1 VRDTQERLEV
11 PEDYTT
17 FRKSLLQ
24 GEASCVEVTQR
35 YVERIQKDK
44 SHAFLTLF
52 DEQVLKQ
59 AEAVDKKIKDGT
71 AGRLAGLVI
80 ALKDNLCLRGSR
92 TTCASKVLE
101 NFIAPFDATA
111 VHRLK
116 REDAIIIGKTNMDE
130 FGMGSS
136 CENSAFGPVKNPFNP
151 DRVPGGSSGGSA
163 AAVAARL
170 CMTALGT
177 DTGGSVR
184 QPASHCG
191 IIGLRPTYGRISRY
205 GLVAFAS
212 SLDQIGIL
220 SLSIQD
226 CALLLN
232 ILSGFDPR
240 DSTSS
245 TEAVNDFTN
254 LQGDGITGLRVGLPV
269 EYFQDGLQP
278 EIKRQIL
285 ETVEAMA
292 KAGATI
298 HEVSLSKTD
307 YGIATYYL
315 ICTAEASS
323 NLARYDGIRYGYRN
337 KDGDSLRSL
346 YEQSRHIG
354 LGKEVKRR
362 IMLGT
367 YVLSAGY
374 YDAYYLKAQ
383 KVRTLIRQDF
393 DKAFRNCDVIVGPVS
408 PTTAFR
414 FSEKIDPLEMYL
426 SDLYTVSA
434 PLAGLPAISVPIGF
448 DLNRLPIGMQ
458 LTAPE
463 FHETLLLKTGDWI
476 QAHRPSSVQVAGVNE
491 RRRNGI

>member
-1 VRDTQERLEV
+1 VKGTQKK
-11 PEDYTT
+11 PEIPKDYSG
-17 FRKSLLQ
+17 FRKNLLQ
-24 GEASCVEVTQR
+24 AETSCVEVTQR
-35 YVERIQKDK
+35 YLERIQNDK
-44 SHAFLTLF
+44 SNAFLTLF
-52 DEQVLKQ
+52 DELALTQ

-71 AGRLAGLVI
+71 AGRLAGMLV
-80 ALKDNLCLRGSR
+80 ALKDNLCLQNSR
-92 TTCASKVLE
+92 TTCGSKILE

-111 VHRLK
+111 IQRLK
-116 REDAIIIGKTNMDE
+116 QEDAILIGKTNMDE

-136 CENSAFGPVKNPFNP
+136 CENSAFGPVKNPFDL

-170 CMTALGT
+170 CMAALGT

-226 CALLLN
+226 CALLLS
-232 ILSGFDPR
+232 ILSGFDPH

-245 TEAVNDFTN
+245 TAAVDDFTK
-254 LQGDGITGLRVGLPV
+254 LRGEGIAGLRIGLPI

-278 EIKRQIL
+278 EIKKKIS
-285 ETVEAMA
+285 ETVDAMA
-292 KAGATI
+292 KAGAII

-337 KDGDSLRSL
+337 NDGDSLKSL
-346 YEQSRHIG
+346 YEQSRNIG

-374 YDAYYLKAQ
+374 YDAYYRKAQ

-393 DKAFRNCDVIVGPVS
+393 EEAFKNCDVIAGPVS

-448 DLNRLPIGMQ
+448 DSNRLPIGMQ
-458 LTAPE
+458 LTAPAFNE
-463 FHETLLLKTGDWI
+463 MHLLKTGNWI
-476 QAHRPSSVQVAGVNE
+476 QMHCPTAMHIPE
-491 RRRNGI
+491 

>member
-1 VRDTQERLEV
+1 MSGPQERPEI
-11 PEDYTT
+11 PEDYTS

-24 GEASCVEVTQR
+24 GESSCLQVTHA
-35 YVERIQKDK
+35 YLERIKKDE
-44 SHAFLTLF
+44 SRAFLTLF
-52 DEQVLKQ
+52 DDQVLTQ
-59 AEAVDKKIKDGT
+59 AEAVDDKVKNGNG
-71 AGRLAGLVI
+71 GRLAGMVM
-80 ALKDNLCLRGSR
+80 ALKDNLCMKGTR
-92 TTCASKVLE
+92 TTCASRILE
-101 NFIAPFDATA
+101 NFVAPFDATA
-111 VHRLK
+111 VYRLK
-116 REDAIIIGKTNMDE
+116 REDAIIVGKTNMDE

-136 CENSAFGPVKNPFNP
+136 CENSAFGPVRNPYNAE
-151 DRVPGGSSGGSA
+151 RIPGGSSGGSA
-163 AAVAARL
+163 AAVAGRL

-191 IIGLRPTYGRISRY
+191 VVGLRPTYGRISRY

-220 SLSIQD
+220 TLSIED

-232 ILSGFDPR
+232 ILSGTDPK

-245 TEAVNDFTN
+245 SMPVEDFTD
-254 LQGDGITGLRVGLPV
+254 LSGDFVAGLRIGLPV
-269 EYFQDGLQP
+269 EYFQDGLQS
-278 EIKRQIL
+278 EIKEQIY
-285 ETVEAMA
+285 ETVETMA
-292 KAGATI
+292 QKGASV

-323 NLARYDGIRYGYRN
+323 NLARYDGIRYGHRN
-337 KDGDSLRSL
+337 GDGNSLKSL
-346 YEQSRHIG
+346 YEKSRNTG

-374 YDAYYLKAQ
+374 YDAYYRKAQ

-393 DKAFRNCDVIVGPVS
+393 EQAFQDCDVIIGPVS

-448 DLNRLPIGMQ
+448 DTDRLPIGIQ
-458 LTAPE
+458 VTAPAFKE
-463 FHETLLLKTGDWI
+463 KRLLKIANWI
-476 QAHRPSSVQVAGVNE
+476 QACRPLS
-491 RRRNGI
+491 IHTD